1 VALYGILTAES
12 LAVGNYRLEH
22 LSESYIEG
30 NQALRV
36 RIDREKCIGSANC
49 IASAPTV
56 YRLDETNRALLIDPE
71 TVDDETLLLSA
82 ESCPTEAIVLED
94 DEGRR
99 IYPS

>member
-1 VALYGILTAES
+1 L
-12 LAVGNYRLEH
+12 H
-22 LSESYIEG
+22 L
-30 NQALRV
+30 

-49 IASAPTV
+49 IASAPSA
-56 YRLDETNRALLIDPE
+56 YRLDDENKAVLLNPD

-82 ESCPTEAIVLED
+82 ESCPTEAIIIED

>member
-1 VALYGILTAES
+1 M
-12 LAVGNYRLEH
+12 
-22 LSESYIEG
+22 
-30 NQALRV
+30 RV

-56 YRLDETNRALLIDPE
+56 YRLDEREKAVLLNPE

-82 ESCPTEAIVLED
+82 ESCPTEAIIIED

-99 IYPS
+99 VYPS